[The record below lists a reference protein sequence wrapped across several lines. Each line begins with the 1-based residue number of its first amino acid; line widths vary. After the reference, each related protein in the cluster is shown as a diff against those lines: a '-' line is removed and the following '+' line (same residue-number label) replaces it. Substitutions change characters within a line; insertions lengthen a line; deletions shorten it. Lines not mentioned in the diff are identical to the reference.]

1 MVNFPQTPNDLIE
14 LMKDS
19 GVVALEETKLPKGK
33 EINTVPEKE
42 NAKENIK
49 KDKVSEDVYRKFWPL
64 GIGEV
69 IATICDGIHYRR
81 KTGRYAK

>member
-1 MVNFPQTPNDLIE
+1 
-14 LMKDS
+14 MKDN
-19 GVVALEETKLPKGK
+19 ERRKKLTEDDWLDIG
-33 EINTVPEKE
+33 NWM
-42 NAKENIK
+42 KENIK

>member
-19 GVVALEETKLPKGK
+19 ERRKKLTEDDWLDIG
-33 EINTVPEKE
+33 NWM
-42 NAKENIK
+42 KENIK

>member
-19 GVVALEETKLPKGK
+19 ERRKKLTEDDWLDIG
-33 EINTVPEKE
+33 NWM
-42 NAKENIK
+42 KENIK

-81 KTGRYAK
+81 KPGRYAK

>member
-19 GVVALEETKLPKGK
+19 ERRKKLTEDDWLDIG
-33 EINTVPEKE
+33 NWM
-42 NAKENIK
+42 KENIK
-49 KDKVSEDVYRKFWPL
+49 KDKVSKDVYRKFWPL

>member
-1 MVNFPQTPNDLIE
+1 MVNFPQTTNDLIE
-14 LMKDS
+14 LMKDN
-19 GVVALEETKLPKGK
+19 ERRKKLTEDDWLDIG
-33 EINTVPEKE
+33 NWM
-42 NAKENIK
+42 KENIK

>member
-1 MVNFPQTPNDLIE
+1 LVNFPQTPNDLIE
-14 LMKDS
+14 LMKDN
-19 GVVALEETKLPKGK
+19 ERRKKLTEDDWLDIG
-33 EINTVPEKE
+33 NWM
-42 NAKENIK
+42 KENIK

>member
-1 MVNFPQTPNDLIE
+1 MVNFLKTPDDLIK

-19 GVVALEETKLPKGK
+19 ERKKKLTEDDWLDIG
-33 EINTVPEKE
+33 NWM
-42 NAKENIK
+42 KENIT

-69 IATICDGIHYRR
+69 IGMICDGIHYRR

>member
-14 LMKDS
+14 LMKDN
-19 GVVALEETKLPKGK
+19 ERRKKLTEDDWLDIG
-33 EINTVPEKE
+33 NWM
-42 NAKENIK
+42 KENIK